1 METSQTSK
9 FELHPVENHGWTKEY
24 EVKWIKAAF
33 SEDLSLILVENDP
46 KEDIYEENDESSDE
60 DDREEN

>member
-1 METSQTSK
+1 MQ
-9 FELHPVENHGWTKEY
+9 NHGWTKEY

-33 SEDLSLILVENDP
+33 SEDLTVILMENDP
-46 KEDIYEENDESSDE
+46 EEDIYEENDESSDE